1 MLVQLVIL
9 MGLRHG
15 NNVILTN
22 TVIAQFVEKV
32 EKNRYGQRLF
42 INQNVI
48 SGANGDMVLDVN
60 K

>member
-48 SGANGDMVLDVN
+48 LGANGEMVLDVN